1 MDILNSKAV
10 VALFALKWKN
20 KKNYSICEISHNT
33 YAIIII

>member
-10 VALFALKWKN
+10 VAPFALKWKN

-33 YAIIII
+33 CAIIII

>member
-10 VALFALKWKN
+10 APFVLKWKN

-33 YAIIII
+33 CAIIII